1 MLFLAAK
8 QEYAGILR
16 MIWPY
21 TSIVRRSCRM
31 VERPWER
38 ERERE
43 KEKEK
48 ERVERQKER
57 D

>member
-38 ERERE
+38 GRER
-43 KEKEK
+43 EK

>member
-21 TSIVRRSCRM
+21 TSIVCRSCRM

-38 ERERE
+38 
-43 KEKEK
+43 EKEK